1 MKKSFL
7 QAGNWIH
14 SQKKEI
20 FVVFFFLFVA
30 FTAMIYSRS
39 LLFFVHPD
47 NYVSLLANKASANVN
62 YPDRDMIM
70 RMDFKPYLYT
80 NALDFFSSRFS
91 IPTYESIMLFLM
103 VFLAGYGAF
112 LALRLLGFSYL
123 ISIGT
128 SMIFLM
134 PRYGLG
140 SSPFGVFT
148 RSELLGRSFALPIL
162 WLLSAWFIKRK
173 FERKSL
179 WPIFAIAGLAT
190 YVHPVSMIFFSGL
203 LFLIFL
209 SFILS
214 DKNYREGLKDFGISI
229 FCFCVASSFLLLK
242 IFSTSKYIG
251 TVKSNSIVATGK
263 DYADALLYR
272 MAFDFPPG
280 NLIWLRNTAIVSCL
294 FIFTALYIYFQIRKG
309 TILKESMT
317 YLICKFSALLIFL
330 SIFLSLAI
338 PSAQMW
344 MIVHRDWPLLV
355 QQTSRFFNT
364 YFLGLFLLF
373 PIFLTFVSERFSLR
387 NRSIIFLIILG
398 MASSSFCLEWFE
410 FLVGYKGYSPLM
422 IPKDLQTE
430 TSGKGIDDETKI
442 DPPICRQVASAG
454 VSRSD
459 LILVDDFSLRYNCE
473 LHILLTYVEGTA
485 YMMSG
490 KNELVWWYRTKLE
503 QDKALAGSADDLI
516 NFAKKEKAR
525 YALIT
530 PNTAQEKEFELKKMV
545 VSKGDT
551 YSLIKF

>member
-373 PIFLTFVSERFSLR
+373 PNFSYFCFGAIFITK
-387 NRSIIFLIILG
+387 SINHLFNYSRYGKLFLLFG
-398 MASSSFCLEWFE
+398 M
-410 FLVGYKGYSPLM
+410 V
-422 IPKDLQTE
+422 
-430 TSGKGIDDETKI
+430 
-442 DPPICRQVASAG
+442 
-454 VSRSD
+454 
-459 LILVDDFSLRYNCE
+459 
-473 LHILLTYVEGTA
+473 
-485 YMMSG
+485 
-490 KNELVWWYRTKLE
+490 
-503 QDKALAGSADDLI
+503 
-516 NFAKKEKAR
+516 
-525 YALIT
+525 
-530 PNTAQEKEFELKKMV
+530 
-545 VSKGDT
+545 
-551 YSLIKF
+551 